1 MSWKN
6 ILKKTTQVKSTEPFN
21 VDILN
26 QFRTA
31 LEIFYSDIGVIDD
44 GKVRA
49 ILYSTERK
57 QDNILLDSVL
67 RYRHKLAKN
76 SADKDMFGKVRA
88 DDDPRGKAY
97 RKLENALHGLIEE
110 LNLDE
115 DVWEEV
121 E

>member
-1 MSWKN
+1 MSWEDV
-6 ILKKTTQVKSTEPFN
+6 LKKVIRVRSTEPFN

-31 LEIFYSDIGVIDD
+31 LEIFYSDIGVTDD

-49 ILYSTERK
+49 ILYRTERE
-57 QDNILLDSVL
+57 QDNRSLDSVL

-97 RKLENALHGLIEE
+97 RKLENTLHGLIEE

-115 DVWEEV
+115 DAWEEV